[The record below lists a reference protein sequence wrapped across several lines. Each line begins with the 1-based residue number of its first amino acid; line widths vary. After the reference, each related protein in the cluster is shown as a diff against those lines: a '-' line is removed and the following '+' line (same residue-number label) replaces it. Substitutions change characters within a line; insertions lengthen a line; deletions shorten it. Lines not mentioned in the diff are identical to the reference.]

1 MAGKNTVLKS
11 INNPGESRCV
21 DIFRRPDGS
30 FGFEEFRRDAEDPGG
45 WYPIGFFGDRA
56 FDSEA
61 AALREA
67 RLKIPWLTDAMEGG
81 NRD

>member
-11 INNPGESRCV
+11 INDQDERRCV

-30 FGFEEFRRDAEDPGG
+30 FGFEEFRRDVEDRRGWFPTGCFGG
-45 WYPIGFFGDRA
+45 RTFG
-56 FDSEA
+56 SET

-67 RLKIPWLTDAMEGG
+67 RSKVAWLCDAMGG
-81 NRD
+81 R

>member
-1 MAGKNTVLKS
+1 MAGKNTVLRS
-11 INNPGESRCV
+11 INTSDESRCV

-30 FGFEEFRRDAEDPGG
+30 CGFEEFRRDVEDLGG
-45 WYPIGFFGDRA
+45 WFPIGFFGDRV

-67 RLKIPWLTDAMEGG
+67 RRQIPWLTDAMEGAK
-81 NRD
+81 RD